1 MRKLEKKLVSFN
13 EIDPGGFYMK
23 RLSILFITVVIL
35 VCAVNTS
42 FADEATM
49 SEEPVIE
56 TYRAKVL
63 KIESIKEEYPEA
75 NITLIKQ
82 KVDARIL
89 NGGLKGEIVEAEN
102 NMSGNPAYDIELKE
116 GDIISLGMEQGENGE
131 RLFHVKGYE
140 RTRYVYQLIGI
151 FLVLLVIAGGW
162 KGLKSIVSLGV
173 TIGLVFYVMIP
184 LLLKGI
190 SPIFISIG
198 VCAAATIITMI
209 VITGWNKKSL
219 AAIIGT
225 IGGITAGGGIA
236 YLYGLLAQLTGLS
249 EVEAQMLLDIPQQVK
264 FDFRGL
270 LFAGILIGA
279 LGAAMDVS
287 VSIAS
292 ALTELIQKDRNL
304 TFRQILKHGMN
315 IGKDIMGTMSN
326 TLILAYTGGAL
337 SMILLFVVYPR
348 PVNDIINFDFVAT
361 EIIRSIAGSI
371 GLIFAIPITAI
382 SFGLMHKKNESR

>member
-1 MRKLEKKLVSFN
+1 
-13 EIDPGGFYMK
+13 MK

-42 FADEATM
+42 FADETTM

>member
-42 FADEATM
+42 FADETTM

-116 GDIISLGMEQGENGE
+116 GDIISLGMEKGEQGENV
-131 RLFHVKGYE
+131 FHVRGYE

-198 VCAAATIITMI
+198 VCTAATIITMI

-249 EVEAQMLLDIPQQVK
+249 EVEAQLLLDIPQQVK

-348 PVNDIINFDFVAT
+348 PVNVIINFDFVAT

>member
-1 MRKLEKKLVSFN
+1 
-13 EIDPGGFYMK
+13 MK
-23 RLSILFITVVIL
+23 RLSILFITVVIFL
-35 VCAVNTS
+35 CTVNTS
-42 FADEATM
+42 FASEASM
-49 SEEPVIE
+49 PEEPVMEI
-56 TYRAKVL
+56 YRAKVL
-63 KIESIKEEYPEA
+63 KIKENIRTEHTEA
-75 NITLIKQ
+75 KITIITQ
-82 KVDARIL
+82 KADIQIL
-89 NGGLKGEIVEAEN
+89 NGELKGKIVDVEN
-102 NMSGNPAYDIELKE
+102 TTSGDNPAYNIVLKE
-116 GDIISLGMEQGENGE
+116 GDMVAVSMERWENEE
-131 RLFHVKGYE
+131 RVFRVIGYE

-151 FLVLLVIAGGW
+151 FLVLLIVAGGW

-190 SPIFISIG
+190 NPILISIG
-198 VCAAATIITMI
+198 VCAVATIITML

-225 IGGITAGGGIA
+225 IGGITVGGSVA
-236 YLYGLLAQLTGLS
+236 YLYGLLARLTGLS
-249 EVEAQMLLDIPQQVK
+249 GQEEQMLLYIPQQVK

-292 ALTELIQKDRNL
+292 ALTELMHKDKNL
-304 TFRQILKHGMN
+304 PFRQILKHGMN

-337 SMILLFVVYPR
+337 SMIILFVAYPR
-348 PVNDIINFDFVAT
+348 PVNLIMNFDFVAT
-361 EIIRSIAGSI
+361 EIIRSITGSI

-382 SFGLMHKKNESR
+382 SFALMHKKDESV